1 MNNYILFVHPRV
13 LQTSEDCLYLNIFT
27 PLSASP
33 LSNLAV
39 MVFIHGGDFIHL
51 DAGSPMFNGEIL
63 VNRSNVILVNINYRL
78 GESRNPARGIPLLDC
93 SVVCNRNSHFTGNRK
108 LVWHTV
114 RLIEERG
121 YGDLS
126 MDTMHQKDPLVLFG
140 YEAF

>member
-1 MNNYILFVHPRV
+1 MNDYILFIHPCF

-33 LSNLAV
+33 SSNLAV

-78 GESRNPARGIPLLDC
+78 GESRNSARGVAYWLSLWCAIGIIIPHVRILLFYWM
-93 SVVCNRNSHFTGNRK
+93 SAMFQYTFVY
-108 LVWHTV
+108 L
-114 RLIEERG
+114 
-121 YGDLS
+121 
-126 MDTMHQKDPLVLFG
+126 
-140 YEAF
+140 